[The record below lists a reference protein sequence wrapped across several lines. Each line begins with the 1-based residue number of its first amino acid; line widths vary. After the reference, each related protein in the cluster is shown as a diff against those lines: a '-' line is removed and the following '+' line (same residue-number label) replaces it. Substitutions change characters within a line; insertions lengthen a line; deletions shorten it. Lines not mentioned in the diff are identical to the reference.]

1 MKRLKLGL
9 FLAIFGIF
17 FMVLGFISMFRYA
30 VNILPFFI
38 ISLIGGLMFG
48 MGLDLIKKL

>member
-9 FLAIFGIF
+9 FLAIFGILF
-17 FMVLGFISMFRYA
+17 LMLGFSSMFIYT
-30 VNILPFFI
+30 VNVLPFFI
-38 ISLIGGLMFG
+38 ISLIGGFMFG